1 MGGRQVPHTR
11 SLKHRPTKRPRRR
24 SRTAVVRAV
33 PWRLWRA
40 RLEAD
45 GGGLENR
52 YGAEA
57 SSWVRIPRPPL
68 THLTGQRLRGSGD
81 PIAVVRR
88 SKTVSVWRSRVQS
101 GPVDDGTRRPAV
113 TEDSDLLARVGSGD
127 EAAIEQLYQR
137 YGGVCYALA
146 RRLLRDASLA
156 EDVVQQVFLALWQ
169 GNSYDP
175 ARGAVSTWLLSITHH
190 KAVDALRRESR
201 RRTISSDDA
210 MAELASTSPGP

>member
-1 MGGRQVPHTR
+1 MVFVGPCGKTTARVDGA
-11 SLKHRPTKRPRRR
+11 PRRSSR
-24 SRTAVVRAV
+24 SPISAPTDLLSLQAFMHGARRRRTVEA
-33 PWRLWRA
+33 WRA

-68 THLTGQRLRGSGD
+68 THLTAQRLRGSGD

-88 SKTVSVWRSRVQS
+88 RKTVSVWRSRVQS

-137 YGGVCYALA
+137 YGGACYALA
-146 RRLLRDASLA
+146 RRCA
-156 EDVVQQVFLALWQ
+156 
-169 GNSYDP
+169 P
-175 ARGAVSTWLLSITHH
+175 
-190 KAVDALRRESR
+190 R
-201 RRTISSDDA
+201 RRARRGRRTA
-210 MAELASTSPGP
+210 GVPRALAGQLL